1 MRCRYIATLLF
12 LQLLQVCDCVEWQH
26 CLYFIPEDVVHE
38 AGSAIT
44 TNPKSAVLKRKKKS
58 RLPLSKWIEK
68 KTPSWT
74 RRTRR
79 QTVQTASVD
88 VATDAS
94 SPDTPG
100 PCVKKKL
107 EKPNWR
113 PGWDSVHPSGDPPY
127 DTTWFPN
134 RCCRGEGPTKPSDIT
149 DWTVCANV
157 RLAVVLMM
165 CIIYILGAVSL

>member
-26 CLYFIPEDVVHE
+26 CLYFIPEDVIHE

-44 TNPKSAVLKRKKKS
+44 TNPKSAVLKKKKKS

-100 PCVKKKL
+100 PCVKKNLKSQIGDQDGIL
-107 EKPNWR
+107 FIPVATHPMTP
-113 PGWDSVHPSGDPPY
+113 PGFLTGAAEARGPL
-127 DTTWFPN
+127 N
-134 RCCRGEGPTKPSDIT
+134 RVT
-149 DWTVCANV
+149 
-157 RLAVVLMM
+157 
-165 CIIYILGAVSL
+165 